1 MIQCN
6 RCNLQY
12 IGETK
17 RGLKD
22 RFNEHRCTIDK
33 INLNALSILAI
44 DTIGLSIGAGVD
56 RCSNLEATQLLTV
69 VLTRF
74 SGYFSRTLRTD

>member
-12 IGETK
+12 TGETK

-22 RFNEHRCTIDK
+22 RFNKHRRTIDK
-33 INLNALSILAI
+33 INLNVLSILAI
-44 DTIGLSIGAGVD
+44 DTIGLSIGAGV
-56 RCSNLEATQLLTV
+56 E
-69 VLTRF
+69 
-74 SGYFSRTLRTD
+74 GLRT